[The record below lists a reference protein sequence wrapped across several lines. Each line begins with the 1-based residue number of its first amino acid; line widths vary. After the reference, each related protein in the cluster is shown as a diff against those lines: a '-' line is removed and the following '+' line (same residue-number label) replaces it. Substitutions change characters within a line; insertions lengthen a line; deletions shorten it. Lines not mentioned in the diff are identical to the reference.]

1 MSDRLLGLRQA
12 LVTRGLDGV
21 LVAQPENRRYIS
33 GFTGSSGFVLISAEE
48 AKFITDFRYLDQA
61 AEQCHGFEVVNQG
74 SSLITALQT
83 QLAATGVRKLGF
95 EQDYLT
101 YGDVERYRELETAVP
116 GLSLVPTSGLFEAMR
131 MIKDDE
137 EVARIQRAAEIADA
151 AFAHILGFLK
161 PGLTEKE
168 VALELE
174 TFMRKQ
180 GASGASFETIVAS
193 GWRSSLPHGVASDK
207 VLESGD
213 FVKMDFGAMYEGYC
227 SDLTRTVVLG
237 QPSERQCEIYDI
249 VLEAQKL
256 AIDAAK
262 AGLTGA
268 ELDKIARDYIS
279 SRGYGEAFGH
289 SLGHGIGLEIHEGP
303 RVASSVSDLLKP
315 GMVITIE
322 PGIYLSQWGGVR
334 IEDDVLLLPDG
345 KKRVLTSAAKQDLI
359 SIN

>member
-1 MSDRLLGLRQA
+1 
-12 LVTRGLDGV
+12 
-21 LVAQPENRRYIS
+21 
-33 GFTGSSGFVLISAEE
+33 
-48 AKFITDFRYLDQA
+48 
-61 AEQCHGFEVVNQG
+61 
-74 SSLITALQT
+74 
-83 QLAATGVRKLGF
+83 
-95 EQDYLT
+95 
-101 YGDVERYRELETAVP
+101 
-116 GLSLVPTSGLFEAMR
+116 MR
-131 MIKDDE
+131 MLKDEDE
-137 EVARIQRAAEIADA
+137 IALIQRAAEIADA

-174 TFMRKQ
+174 IFMRKQ
-180 GASGASFETIVAS
+180 GASGPSFETIVAS

-213 FVKMDFGAMYEGYC
+213 FVKMDFGAMYDGYC

-237 QPSERQCEIYDI
+237 QPSERQREIYTI

-262 AGLTGA
+262 AGMTGA
-268 ELDKIARDYIS
+268 ELDKIARDHITS
-279 SRGYGEAFGH
+279 HGYGETFGH

-303 RVASSVSDLLKP
+303 RIGATGSDLLKP

-322 PGIYLSQWGGVR
+322 PGIYLSKWGGVR

-345 KKRVLTSAAKQDLI
+345 QKRVLTRAPKQDLI
-359 SIN
+359 SIG